1 MLKIHPYYFA
11 GMERQPRHINAEI
24 RFSPKFAENLIEFVE
39 CYSGIGS
46 GMIASRSRKKEVIPA
61 RHAVVYIL
69 RKYSPMSLWEIGR
82 LANIDHSTVS
92 STVRIVQDKLQFDR
106 KFRTWYG
113 KLIKELNDSDFSHN
127 VKLCFNES
135 E

>member
-11 GMERQPRHINAEI
+11 GMERQPMYINAEI
-24 RFSPKFAENLIEFVE
+24 RFSPNFAQNLIEFIE
-39 CYSGIGS
+39 CYSDIS
-46 GMIASRSRKKEVIPA
+46 HGMIASKSRKTDVVSA
-61 RHAVVYIL
+61 RHSCVYIL
-69 RKYSPMSLWEIGR
+69 KKYSPMSHSEIGR
-82 LANIDHSTVS
+82 MANIDHSTVTA
-92 STVRIVQDKLQFDR
+92 TVKIVENKLRFDK
-106 KFRTWYG
+106 KFKVWYA